1 MEMTL
6 MKRKT
11 IFRLFFIVLIATSG
25 LLLFSYNKSKA
36 SNSSDTKE
44 CTDDS
49 KSCQKKVQSEY
60 ILIESLTR
68 DLLGNNG

>member
-1 MEMTL
+1 

-11 IFRLFFIVLIATSG
+11 FFRLFLIILITSSG

-36 SNSSDTKE
+36 SNSSDNKE

-60 ILIESLTR
+60 ILWESLTR
-68 DLLGNNG
+68 DLFGTNG